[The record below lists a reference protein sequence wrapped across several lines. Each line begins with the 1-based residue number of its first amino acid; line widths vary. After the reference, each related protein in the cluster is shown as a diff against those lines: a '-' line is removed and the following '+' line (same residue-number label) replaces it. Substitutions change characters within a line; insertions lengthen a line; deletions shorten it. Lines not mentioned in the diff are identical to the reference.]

1 MGKSQ
6 RFHNTF
12 QHLKKISFLYSFFG
26 FFLAFSLALS
36 IKIFEIILFSLLV
49 LIFAYK
55 GFKKGKSFILSFL
68 IFFLLASIL
77 GILLRFLPTNFHE
90 EKQILVLIIESKEK
104 YAIGVSFGKRYLINY
119 EDKIL
124 EEGDIL
130 RIKGKILPLSIPH
143 YEGRF
148 SFEEYLANQ
157 GVKAKFDI
165 LEANFLFTRPLRLRE
180 KEISF
185 LASFNSET
193 ASLLDAL
200 LFNVKNYDS
209 EILKGAKAI
218 GVINF
223 LSVSGFY
230 FSFYKRFLIY
240 LWGLKFPQKKAYLLT
255 TLFLLPLLP
264 FSIRKIGIFRSFLSL
279 SLDTIFLLKNRKP
292 LLSLTKN
299 SFFAFLFLLINHYL
313 VKNVSFLASFGTSF
327 YFFFIKRRL
336 KEKKNN
342 FQKKIWGFL
351 SLLFFFLPFFIIDS
365 KLHLFS
371 PFISFLL
378 LPFSFSLQI
387 IGYFGYFFIPNKFL
401 INNISNFISNSFLPF
416 INKCDL
422 TIPIFGKILPD
433 PIFYFSS
440 LFFLLYLDDYRLIY
454 FEKKFVIIEITGI
467 IFSLLPF
474 QNLLSYE
481 VTFIDVGQGDSILI
495 SSKGKNVL
503 IDTGGTLS
511 FDIGKEVLIPFFYKK
526 NIHYLDALIITH
538 DDFDH
543 MGAKDTLIKQF
554 NVGKVLDSKEAFP
567 ITFGPISLK
576 NWNSFAPTKDNK
588 NRNSLVLSVSLGS
601 RSFLFMG
608 DATKEVEQ
616 KMLENDVGHFDI
628 LKAGHHGSN
637 SSSSYE
643 FLKRVCPNEIVFSSG
658 KGNRYG
664 HPDKEVL
671 NRCKSLN
678 ITIRRTDLEGS
689 IVYKGFC

>member
-1 MGKSQ
+1 MGKNQ
-6 RFHNTF
+6 RFHHAF
-12 QHLKKISFLYSFFG
+12 QHLKKVSFLYSFFG
-26 FFLAFSLALS
+26 FFLAFSLTIA
-36 IKIFEIILFSLLV
+36 IKTYEIILFSLLI

-55 GFKKGKSFILSFL
+55 GFKKGKNFILSFL
-68 IFFLLASIL
+68 IFFLLAAVL
-77 GILLRFLPTNFHE
+77 GVLLRFLPTNFHE
-90 EKQILVLIIESKEK
+90 EKEILVLIIESKEK
-104 YAIGVSFGKRYLINY
+104 YAIGASFGKRYLINY
-119 EDKIL
+119 DDKIL

-130 RIKGKILPLSIPH
+130 RIKGEILPLSIPH

-165 LEANFLFTRPLRLRE
+165 LGAKFLFTRPIRLRE

-185 LASFNSET
+185 LASFDPET

-209 EILKGAKAI
+209 ETIKRAKAI

-230 FSFYKRFLIY
+230 FSLYKRFLLY
-240 LWGLKFPQKKAYLLT
+240 LWSLKFPKKKTYLLT
-255 TLFLLPLLP
+255 AIFLLPLLP
-264 FSIRKIGIFRSFLSL
+264 FSIRKIGIIRSFLSL
-279 SLDTIFLLKNRKP
+279 SLDTIFLFKNRKP
-292 LLSLTKN
+292 PLSLTKN
-299 SFFAFLFLLINHYL
+299 SLFALLFLLINPYL
-313 VKNVSFLASFGTSF
+313 VKNVSFLSSFGAAF

-342 FQKKIWGFL
+342 FEKKICSFV
-351 SLLFFFLPFFIIDS
+351 SLLLFFLPFFIIDS
-365 KLHLFS
+365 KLHPFS
-371 PFISFLL
+371 PLISFLL

-387 IGYFGYFFIPNKFL
+387 IGYLGYFFIPNKFL
-401 INNISNFISNSFLPF
+401 INNISGFISNSLFPF

-422 TIPIFGKILPD
+422 TIPIFGKILAN

-467 IFSLLPF
+467 LFSLLPL

-495 SSKGKNVL
+495 SAKGKNVL

-543 MGAKDTLIKQF
+543 MGAKDTIIYDF
-554 NVGKVLDSKEAFP
+554 NVKKVIDSKEAFP

-576 NWNSFAPTKDNK
+576 NWNSFTPTKDNK
-588 NRNSLVLSVSLGS
+588 NRGSLVLSVSLGN

-616 KMLENDVGHFDI
+616 KMLEKDVGHFDI
-628 LKAGHHGSN
+628 LKAGHHGSK
-637 SSSSYE
+637 SSSSYD

-664 HPDKEVL
+664 HPEEEVL